1 MITFDEKAHLYFND
15 GFIVPSVT
23 EILGAVYGTE
33 LEDAPAH
40 FVERAAKKGT
50 KIHKEIQKFITE
62 SDYKAVNAPET
73 VRFVEYAQKHLK
85 LDTAISEHILWAK
98 TPYGE
103 VCGTA
108 DLICEDNYENGLLAD
123 YKTSKTATAAQRKKW
138 QMQLSIYKF
147 MARQMGCPIDINR
160 LVVLHLTE
168 FECEEI
174 YLDYLGD
181 DFVLETMKLYSE
193 GKKAAQESTQLQTVS
208 TEQLAT
214 FAAVLQQIK
223 ALENKIEPTREAI
236 KAEMESRGILNVQI
250 GDVSVSY
257 VAPTTRKTFDST
269 RFKADHAD
277 LFAAYQKE
285 SAVKSSIRIKVN

>member
-1 MITFDEKAHLYFND
+1 MITFDEKSHLYFND

-23 EILGAVYGTE
+23 EIIGAVYGTG

-50 KIHKEIQKFITE
+50 AIHKEIQRFIE
-62 SDYKAVNAPET
+62 DRDYSAVNAPET
-73 VRFVEYAQKHLK
+73 VRFVEYAQKYLK
-85 LDTAISEHILWAK
+85 LDGAISEHILHAK

-108 DLICEDNYENGLLAD
+108 DLICEDNFENVVLAD
-123 YKTSKTATAAQRKKW
+123 YKTSKTETTAQRKKW

-147 MARQMGCPIDINR
+147 MAEQMGIGINK
-160 LVVLHLTE
+160 LKVLHLTE
-168 FECEEI
+168 NACEEI
-174 YLDYLGD
+174 PLGYLGD

-193 GKKAAQESTQLQTVS
+193 GKKAGQDNTQLQTVS

-214 FAAVLQQIK
+214 FAAVLGQIK
-223 ALENKIEPTREAI
+223 ALEDQIAPTREAI
-236 KAEMESRGILNVQI
+236 KEEMESRGILNVQI

>member
-1 MITFDEKAHLYFND
+1 MAIRFDEENHLYFNEQ

-23 EILGAVYGTE
+23 EIIGAVYGTG

-50 KIHKEIQKFITE
+50 AIHKEIQKFITE

-73 VRFVEYAQKHLK
+73 ARFVEYAQKHLK
-85 LDTAISEHILWAK
+85 LDTAICEHILWAK

-138 QMQLSIYKF
+138 QMQLSFYIF
-147 MARQMGCPIDINR
+147 MARQRSCPIEINR
-160 LVVLHLTE
+160 LLVLHLTE
-168 FECEEI
+168 FGCEEI
-174 YLDYLGD
+174 PLEYLGD

-193 GKKAAQESTQLQTVS
+193 GKKAGHDNTQLQTVS

-214 FAAVLQQIK
+214 FAAVLGSSAAVCSSRSRSLGLVAI
-223 ALENKIEPTREAI
+223 ALAI
-236 KAEMESRGILNVQI
+236 
-250 GDVSVSY
+250 
-257 VAPTTRKTFDST
+257 
-269 RFKADHAD
+269 
-277 LFAAYQKE
+277 
-285 SAVKSSIRIKVN
+285 SSFLCLP

>member
-1 MITFDEKAHLYFND
+1 MITFDEKAHLYFKD

-23 EILGAVYGTE
+23 EILGAVYGTG
-33 LEDAPAH
+33 LEEAPAH
-40 FVERAAKKGT
+40 FVERAAQKGT

-85 LDTAISEHILWAK
+85 LDTAICEHILHAK

-108 DLICEDNYENGLLAD
+108 DLICEDNYENGCLID
-123 YKTSKTATAAQRKKW
+123 YKTSKTATQAQKKKW
-138 QMQLSIYKF
+138 QQQLSFYLF

-160 LVVLHLTE
+160 ILVLHLME
-168 FECEEI
+168 LEWEEI

-193 GKKAAQESTQLQTVS
+193 GKKAEQEKQLQTVS
-208 TEQLAT
+208 KEQLEV
-214 FAAVLQQIK
+214 FASVLGQIK
-223 ALENKIEPTREAI
+223 ALESKVEPIRERI
-236 KAEMESRGILNVQI
+236 KEEMESRGILNLKI
-250 GDVSVSY
+250 GEVSVTY
-257 VAPTTRKTFDST
+257 VAPSTRKTFDST

-277 LFAAYQKE
+277 LFNAYQKE

>member
-23 EILGAVYGTE
+23 EILGAVYGTG

-50 KIHKEIQKFITE
+50 AIHKEIQKFITE

-85 LDTAISEHILWAK
+85 LDTAICEHILLAK

-138 QMQLSIYKF
+138 QMQLSFYLF

-174 YLDYLGD
+174 YLDSLGD

-193 GKKAAQESTQLQTVS
+193 GKKAGQDNTQLQTVS

-214 FAAVLQQIK
+214 FSAVLVQIK
-223 ALENKIEPTREAI
+223 ALEDQIAPTREAI
-236 KAEMESRGILNVQI
+236 KEEMESRGILNLKI

-257 VAPTTRKTFDST
+257 VAPSTRKTFDST